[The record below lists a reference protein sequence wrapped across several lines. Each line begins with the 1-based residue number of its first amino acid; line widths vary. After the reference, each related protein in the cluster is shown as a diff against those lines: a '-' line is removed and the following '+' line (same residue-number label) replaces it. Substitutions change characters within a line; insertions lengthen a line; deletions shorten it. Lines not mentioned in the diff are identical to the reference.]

1 MTAQITIIGLGQ
13 VGASIGMALGE
24 NKATARRVGFDRDP
38 AVANAALT
46 LGVVDE
52 IKRLPDATQN
62 ADIVLLCLP
71 LAEMRETLKKI
82 GPVLKAGAVVMDTA
96 PIKSQ
101 MTEWVQEFIPQGR
114 FYLGLVPSLTA
125 EALSAPESGL
135 NAARPDLFKK
145 TVMVVDVPPGTPEE
159 VEKLG
164 FGFARMLGAKP
175 MLANLAESDSLMAA
189 IHLLPQLASV
199 ALIHATIDQPG
210 WAESRKLT
218 GGAFAAVTRG
228 AADFDDAAS
237 LKTASLVN
245 RDSVL
250 RSLDLMLASLTAL
263 RDEIAE
269 DEEQNLTE
277 RFDQAFEARQ
287 RWLDERTVAPWL
299 QEGGEGY
306 DITDFGEQVMNML
319 FGSSIVNRMKK
330 KK

>member
-13 VGASIGMALGE
+13 IGASIGMALAE
-24 NKATARRVGFDRDP
+24 NKLTAKRVGVDRDL
-38 AVANAALT
+38 AVARAAES

-52 IKRLPDATQN
+52 IKRLPDAVQN
-62 ADIVLLCLP
+62 ADIILLCLP
-71 LAEMRETLKKI
+71 LAELRETFKQI
-82 GPVLKAGAVVMDTA
+82 GPNLKAGSILMDTA
-96 PIKSQ
+96 PVKSQ
-101 MTEWVQEFIPQGR
+101 VMQWFQEYIPEGR
-114 FYLGLVPSLTA
+114 FYLGLVPALTA
-125 EALSAPESGL
+125 EALSSPESGL

-145 TVMVVDVPPGTPEE
+145 TVMVVDVPSGTPEE

-164 FGFARMLGAKP
+164 LAVARALGAKP
-175 MLANLAESDSLMAA
+175 MLTNISESDSLMAA
-189 IHLLPQLASV
+189 VHLLPQLTSV

-218 GGAFAAVTRG
+218 GGAFASVTRG

-237 LKTASLVN
+237 LKTASLAN
-245 RDSVL
+245 RDSIL
-250 RSLDLMLASLTAL
+250 RSLNLMLASLTAL

-269 DEEQNLTE
+269 GQEQNLAE

-287 RWLDERTVAPWL
+287 RWLDERTAALWL
-299 QEGGEGY
+299 QEGGESY
-306 DITDFGEQVMNML
+306 DITELGEQVMNML

>member
-13 VGASIGMALGE
+13 IGASIGMALGE
-24 NKATARRVGFDRDP
+24 NKVTARRIGCDRDL
-38 AVANAALT
+38 AVARAAET
-46 LGVVDE
+46 LGAVDE
-52 IKRLPDATQN
+52 IKRLPDAAQN

-71 LAEMRETLKKI
+71 LAEMRETLKQI
-82 GPVLKAGAVVMDTA
+82 GSNLKAGSIVMDTA
-96 PIKSQ
+96 PVKNQ
-101 MTEWVQEFIPQGR
+101 MTQWVREFIPQDR
-114 FYLGLVPSLTA
+114 FYLGLVPTLTA
-125 EALSAPESGL
+125 EALSSPESGL
-135 NAARPDLFKK
+135 NAARPDLFQK
-145 TVMVVDVPPGTPEE
+145 TVMVVDIPPGTPEE

-164 FGFARMLGAKP
+164 FAIARALGAKP
-175 MLANLAESDSLMAA
+175 MLTDLSESDSLMAA
-189 IHLLPQLASV
+189 VHLLPQLTSM

-237 LKTASLVN
+237 LKAASLAN

-269 DEEQNLTE
+269 GEEQNLSE

-287 RWLDERTVAPWL
+287 RWLDERTSAPWL
-299 QEGGEGY
+299 QDGGEPL
-306 DITDFGEQVMNML
+306 DIPGLGNQLLNMFFGGGL
-319 FGSSIVNRMKK
+319 ADRARKK
-330 KK
+330 K